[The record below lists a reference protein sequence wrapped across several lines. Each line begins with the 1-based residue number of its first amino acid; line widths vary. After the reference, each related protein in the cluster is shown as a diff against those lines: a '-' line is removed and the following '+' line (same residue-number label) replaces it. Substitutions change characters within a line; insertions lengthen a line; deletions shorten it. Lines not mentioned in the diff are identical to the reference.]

1 MEDIG
6 KAGVEIWD
14 TINRSAY
21 AVLAT
26 LLGLFI
32 SAPQLGGCGCVE
44 LPAQL
49 LAPRGMLTMLVV

>member
-1 MEDIG
+1 MKDTG

-32 SAPQLGGCGCVE
+32 FAPQNLEAAAVWNCLRSC
-44 LPAQL
+44 
-49 LAPRGMLTMLVV
+49 